1 MIKVLD
7 RLQLSKYTVLVCEIF
22 NTSDVTDRIKT
33 NIGIFEKEDFYIDDI
48 KNCFSEPN
56 TRNIVIRKNIDCSK
70 ITDLSFIWFTVVLYN
85 IIKYK

>member
-7 RLQLSKYTVLVCEIF
+7 KLQLSKGTVLVCEIF

-33 NIGIFEKEDFYIDDI
+33 NIGIFEKENFYIDDI
-48 KNCFSEPN
+48 KNCFSEPH

-70 ITDLSFIWFTVVLYN
+70 ITELDFI
-85 IIKYK
+85 